1 MIIDYSRPKSIKEA
15 LELLARKEPR
25 SIPLA
30 GGNVIRKHKGDPVAV
45 VDLQELGLDKIT
57 NKDGV
62 TNFGSMV
69 TLDAFEKYSSNT
81 DITEAISIQAA
92 KNKRN
97 SSTLGGL
104 VCMADGRSS
113 MLTLLLAMDA
123 ELIWEPGDKIISLG
137 NWLPLRREWSD
148 GEIITTIRIPET
160 EIRFGSISRSPKD
173 LPIFSCALAK
183 WNSGR
188 LRVAVGGFGSLPTL
202 VLDGNAMD
210 DVQTAVK
217 IALQEAND
225 QWASADYRMEAG
237 SKLAGRLFTDL
248 VQSKN

>member
-15 LELLARKEPR
+15 LELLTRKEPR

-30 GGNVIRKHKGDPVAV
+30 GGSVISKYKGDPVAV
-45 VDLQELGLDKIT
+45 VDLQDLGLDKIT
-57 NKDGV
+57 KADRAV
-62 TNFGSMV
+62 KIGSMV
-69 TLDAFEKYSSNT
+69 TLDAFDRFYKNPE
-81 DITEAISIQAA
+81 ITEAISIQAA

-97 SSTLGGL
+97 SNTLGGL

-113 MLTLLLAMDA
+113 LLTLLLAMDS
-123 ELIWEPGDKIISLG
+123 ELIWEPEGKIISLG
-137 NWLPLRREWSD
+137 NWLPIRQVYSD
-148 GEIITTIRIPET
+148 GKIITTIRIPET

-173 LPIFSCALAK
+173 LPIFCCALAK
-183 WNSGR
+183 WNTGR
-188 LRVAVGGFGSLPTL
+188 LRVAVGGYGSLPTL
-202 VLDGNAMD
+202 VLDGNISD
-210 DVQTAVK
+210 DAETAVRV
-217 IALQEAND
+217 ALQEAND